1 MTATGEA
8 AAMHLIAAIQAP
20 RVASPVTLQATAA
33 RRRPCPVRG
42 REPEEQFEVVADKVL
57 WFVQCAD
64 EDEAALEDGEVV
76 VGEGG
81 QVYGQGGRMLLRP
94 HTCGTAERAA
104 A

>member
-1 MTATGEA
+1 VGE
-8 AAMHLIAAIQAP
+8 
-20 RVASPVTLQATAA
+20 SPKS
-33 RRRPCPVRG
+33 
-42 REPEEQFEVVADKVL
+42 EFEVVADKVL

-94 HTCGTAERAA
+94 HTWGTAERAA